1 MRYNQDLQI
10 NSNEQH
16 VIHFQIFDLRM
27 EWIILFAMFSS
38 LECKRFPYVRR
49 QMEYAL
55 QIGPTGASKKMVHA
69 YLVLL
74 MRLKVTTYI
83 HEAHMSM
90 RCELPSEP
98 AWKAFYLPQLVTTY
112 KP

>member
-1 MRYNQDLQI
+1 
-10 NSNEQH
+10 
-16 VIHFQIFDLRM
+16 M
-27 EWIILFAMFSS
+27 EKIILFALFSS

-90 RCELPSEP
+90 RCGLPTEP
-98 AWKAFYLPQLVTTY
+98 A
-112 KP
+112 